1 MSTISRR
8 TLLRLATAAT
18 LMPATALRSGAALAQ
33 SYPSRPVKLISP
45 YAAGGATD
53 IIARFVG
60 QWLGERLNGSFFV
73 ENRAGSG
80 SNIGTEAALRSDP
93 DGYTLLLAST
103 ANAVNATLYPKLK
116 FDFLRDSEPVG
127 MIGTLPNVLVIHP
140 SVPVKTLS
148 EFIAYAKANASKL
161 SVGLPGIGSPQHLS
175 AALFQTMTGLDL
187 PFLQYKGGGPVINDL
202 IGGHVQASFASSA
215 SSAEYIRAG
224 KLRGIAVT
232 SAKRLE
238 ILPDLPAIGEILPG
252 YEATNFYGLS
262 APKGTPQ
269 PVIEALSKE
278 LNAGL
283 ANPETVAKLAPTGL
297 TPHAMTPAEFGALI
311 TSETEKWRKVI
322 KSAGITMD

>member
-1 MSTISRR
+1 MAAAAFVPAAV
-8 TLLRLATAAT
+8 LRPGTVF
-18 LMPATALRSGAALAQ
+18 AQ
-33 SYPSRPVKLISP
+33 AYPSRPVKLISP

-60 QWLGERLNGSFFV
+60 QWIGERLNGSFFV

-140 SVPVKTLS
+140 SVPVKTLP

-175 AALFQTMTGLDL
+175 AALFQTMTGIDL

-224 KLRGIAVT
+224 TLRGIAVT

-238 ILPDLPAIGEILPG
+238 ILPDLPAISELLPG

-283 ANPETVAKLAPTGL
+283 ANRELVAKLAPTGL
-297 TPHAMTPAEFGALI
+297 TPHAMSPAEFGALI
-311 TSETEKWRKVI
+311 ASETEKWRKVI